1 MHVGTQITLLTALF
15 AGTYAAMRTIP
26 ATNCNF
32 MHYEETVVTAD
43 GLQFCGTG
51 TAFFVDLDKL
61 PFPVKVNLSADHA
74 PATGVESHY
83 TLSLETSDG
92 QILRPS
98 QLAVSQTSRLHL
110 LLVDSNLED
119 YQHIHPVPV
128 GDSGQWT
135 FPFTPHGAGQYHAY
149 AQFIPSLS
157 MREMIGQTQIQVP
170 GDLGPAVHRG
180 LAPFKDDG
188 YVYTLTTS
196 ASPVAADSSI
206 TLTLTVQRAD
216 GGKVELQEIMGTL
229 AHLVAFDPSRD
240 GVAHL
245 HPTLTGKERDP
256 THPQLAFL
264 INFIQPGQYRVWG
277 QVKINNRERYI
288 PFDVDVTS

>member
-15 AGTYAAMRTIP
+15 AGTYVAMRNIP

-32 MHYEETVVTAD
+32 LHYEDTVVTAD

-51 TAFFVDLDKL
+51 SAYFVDLDKL

-74 PATGVESHY
+74 PASGVESHY
-83 TLSLETSDG
+83 TLSLETTDG

-98 QLAVSQTSRLHL
+98 QLAESQTRRLHL
-110 LLVDSNLED
+110 LVVDANLED
-119 YQHIHPVPV
+119 YQHIHPEPV

-135 FPFTPHGAGQYHAY
+135 FAFTPRGAGPYHVY

-170 GDLGPAVHRG
+170 GNLAPAVHRG

-188 YVYTLTTS
+188 YVYSLTTS
-196 ASPVAADSSI
+196 ASPVTAGSGI
-206 TLTLTVQRAD
+206 TLTLSVQRAD

-229 AHLVAFDPSRD
+229 AHLVAFDPVRA

-245 HPTLTGKERDP
+245 HPTLTGQERNP
-256 THPQLAFL
+256 SQPQLAFL
-264 INFIQPGQYRVWG
+264 INFLQPGQYRVWA
-277 QVKINNRERYI
+277 QVKMDSRERYI
-288 PFDVDVTS
+288 PFDVNVTS